1 MKIKMKATVNASSN
15 PEGSSSMSYKAGV
28 EYDMSQDWQMKLATI
43 LLNNGDAEKSVKD
56 TAKKVITKLEKKVEN
71 KTKKIVKK
79 LFGKK
84 K

>member
-1 MKIKMKATVNASSN
+1 MKIKMKTTVNASSN
-15 PEGSSSMSYKAGV
+15 PEGSASMSYKAGE
-28 EYDMSQDWQMKLATI
+28 EYDMSQDWQMKLATT
-43 LLNNGDAEKSVKD
+43 LLNSGDAEKSVKD

>member
-56 TAKKVITKLEKKVEN
+56 TAKKVITKLEKKDEN

>member
-1 MKIKMKATVNASSN
+1 MKINMKATVNASSN

-28 EYDMSQDWQMKLATI
+28 EYNMSQDWQMKLATI

-56 TAKKVITKLEKKVEN
+56 TAKKVITKLEKKDEN

>member
-1 MKIKMKATVNASSN
+1 MKIKMKATVNGSAN